1 MENENSV
8 FVGSTDENLTEFLEY
23 ESEAEYCFL
32 DLFNGKD
39 VNDFE

>member
-8 FVGSTDENLTEFLEY
+8 FVGSTDENLTEFLEF
-23 ESEAEYCFL
+23 ESENQFCFL
-32 DLFNGKD
+32 DLFNGNG